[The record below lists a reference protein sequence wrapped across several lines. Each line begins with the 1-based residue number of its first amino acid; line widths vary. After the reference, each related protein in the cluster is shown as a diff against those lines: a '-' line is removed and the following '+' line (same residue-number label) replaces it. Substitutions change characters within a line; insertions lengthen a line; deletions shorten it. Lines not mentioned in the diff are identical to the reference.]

1 MKIQAEEILPKLKEL
16 IEKAKITN
24 PQLVNKLNSLIK
36 WIKDKPSGKIRQK
49 KYVAAILIQLIKDV
63 EILLKLSEFTNDE
76 KQIFLQKLNP
86 SQSYWFEILL
96 PQWFIK
102 EDKYFLIWRRKIM
115 NDEYDDDDEIFRN
128 VLVKL
133 IKDSGGH
140 SLWRYLLDL
149 SMATDIIVN
158 NQLKKA
164 LCVQYTVSPQRNT
177 SNKKITWED
186 ILRYWNI
193 KHGIFVHVNSHNKR
207 DNVHKLTSLCLEE
220 SDNLSDNCYSEF
232 DII

>member
-115 NDEYDDDDEIFRN
+115 NDEYDDDD
-128 VLVKL
+128 
-133 IKDSGGH
+133 
-140 SLWRYLLDL
+140 
-149 SMATDIIVN
+149 
-158 NQLKKA
+158 
-164 LCVQYTVSPQRNT
+164 
-177 SNKKITWED
+177 
-186 ILRYWNI
+186 
-193 KHGIFVHVNSHNKR
+193 
-207 DNVHKLTSLCLEE
+207 
-220 SDNLSDNCYSEF
+220 
-232 DII
+232 